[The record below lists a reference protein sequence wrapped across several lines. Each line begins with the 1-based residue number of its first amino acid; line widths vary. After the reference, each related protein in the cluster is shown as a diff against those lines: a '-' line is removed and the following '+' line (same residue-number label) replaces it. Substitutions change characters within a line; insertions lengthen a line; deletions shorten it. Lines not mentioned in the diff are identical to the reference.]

1 MAGLRPS
8 AAPMRFWADRPL
20 AIKGLVF
27 IAIPLSILFGA
38 LASLYLSSTAEERAE
53 ADVRRAFAIQR
64 DTYQVHALLSQAA
77 AGVRGYALT
86 GGERFL
92 EPYSVAERELP
103 PTMQRLDEAIRDP
116 GVRREYETLSDLVDA
131 KRRGLGEIVRVSQ
144 GGADLGSS
152 RAALELELSAN
163 RDVLER
169 LGKQVDV
176 IQRRE
181 AVLLDQRRDKVD
193 DVRSRF
199 LVLTAVSALLGLLGS
214 IAAVYL
220 FSTGIVRRVRV
231 LEGNAE
237 RLARG
242 ERLDELPEEAD
253 EIGRLA
259 QKLGRAS
266 ALLRARE
273 KELSESEERFRLV
286 VERVRDYGIF
296 ALDTEGRVATWNL
309 GAERI
314 KGWQASEILG
324 QHFSSFYPPETR
336 DYLPREM
343 IERAVRDGSAEDEG
357 WRVRRDGTRFWANV
371 VITALRDGEGTLR
384 GFAKVTRDMSERRRT
399 EEELRDAREEAI
411 AASRAKTAF
420 LSRTSHEL
428 RTPMN
433 AILGFGQLLE
443 IDEESFAPH
452 HRSSVTQIMKAGRH
466 LLSLINDLLDI
477 SSIEAG
483 ANELAI
489 EPIGLH
495 DLLAEAHAI
504 GQPLVEQAGLEFAL
518 DLPAREVTVLADKR
532 RALQVALNLIANS
545 AKYNRT
551 GKWVRLSARID
562 GARAILEVEDDGPG
576 IDPADVPR
584 LFTAF
589 DRLGEQKRSATEGT
603 GLGLALSKSLVE
615 SMQGEIGYEAA
626 GAGPQGRGARFSF
639 SLPLAQPVGVSD
651 GEEPEAAKGPEDR

>member
-1 MAGLRPS
+1 MRPQT
-8 AAPMRFWADRPL
+8 APMRFWADRPL

-27 IAIPLSILFGA
+27 IAIPLAILFGA
-38 LASLYLSSTAEERAE
+38 LASLYFASTAEERAE

-86 GGERFL
+86 GQDRFL
-92 EPYSVAERELP
+92 EPFSVAERELP
-103 PTMQRLDEAIRDP
+103 PTMERLDEAIEDP
-116 GVRREYETLSDLVDA
+116 GVRQEFVVLEQMVDA
-131 KRRGLGEIVRVSQ
+131 KRQGLGDIVRVSR
-144 GGADLGSS
+144 GGADLASS
-152 RAALELELSAN
+152 RQALEQELNAN

-169 LGKQVDV
+169 LGSQVDV
-176 IQRRE
+176 IQRKE
-181 AVLLDQRRDKVD
+181 AVLLDQRRERVD

-199 LVLTAVSALLGLLGS
+199 LALTGISALLGLLGS
-214 IAAVYL
+214 VAAVYL

-237 RLARG
+237 RLAQG
-242 ERLDELPEEAD
+242 AELDDLPEEAD

-259 QKLGRAS
+259 QRLGRAS

-273 KELSESEERFRLV
+273 KDLSESEERFRLV
-286 VERVRDYGIF
+286 VDRVSDYGIF
-296 ALDTEGRVATWNL
+296 ALDTEGNVATWNL

-324 QHFSSFYPPETR
+324 RHFSSFYPPETR
-336 DYLPREM
+336 EFLPQRM
-343 IERAVRDGSAEDEG
+343 IERAIRDGSAEDEG

-371 VITALRDGEGTLR
+371 VITALHDGEGTLR

-399 EEELRDAREEAI
+399 EEELRSAREEAI

-443 IDEESFAPH
+443 IDEQRLETQ
-452 HRSSVTQIMKAGRH
+452 HRSAVTQIMKAGRH

-489 EPIGLH
+489 EPIGLRE
-495 DLLAEAHAI
+495 LLTEAHAI
-504 GQPLVEQAGLEFAL
+504 GLPLVEQAGLAFTL
-518 DLPAREVTVLADKR
+518 DLPEHEVTVLADKR
-532 RALQVALNLIANS
+532 RALQVALNLIGNS

-551 GKWVRLSARID
+551 GKTVRLSGRIE
-562 GARAILEVEDDGPG
+562 GSTVIIEVEDDGPG
-576 IDPADVPR
+576 IEPASIPR

-589 DRLGEQKRSATEGT
+589 DRLGEQGRSATEGT

-615 SMQGEIGYEAA
+615 SMKGEIGYQPLTVS
-626 GAGPQGRGARFSF
+626 GPQSGARFWF
-639 SLPLAQPVGVSD
+639 SLPLEASLP
-651 GEEPEAAKGPEDR
+651 EHEPDDASKNPQGS

>member
-1 MAGLRPS
+1 
-8 AAPMRFWADRPL
+8 MRFWANRPL
-20 AIKGLVF
+20 AIKGQVF
-27 IAIPLSILFGA
+27 IAIPLAILFGA

-86 GGERFL
+86 GEERFL
-92 EPYSVAERELP
+92 EPYAVAEQELP
-103 PTMQRLDEAIRDP
+103 PTMRRLDEAIEDP
-116 GVRREYETLSDLVDA
+116 GVRREYVTLVGMVDA
-131 KRRGLGEIVRVSQ
+131 KRAGLGEIVRVSR
-144 GGADLGSS
+144 GGTDLESS
-152 RAALELELSAN
+152 RAALESELSAN

-169 LGKQVDV
+169 LGNQVDT

-181 AVLLDQRRDKVD
+181 AVLLDQRRTKVD

-199 LVLTAVSALLGLLGS
+199 LMLTAVSALLGLLGS

-242 ERLDELPEEAD
+242 EKLDELPEEAD

-259 QKLGRAS
+259 QRLGRAS
-266 ALLRARE
+266 ALLRTRE
-273 KELSESEERFRLV
+273 KDLSESEERFRLV
-286 VERVRDYGIF
+286 VDRVRDYGIF
-296 ALDTEGRVATWNL
+296 ALDIEGKVATWNL

-314 KGWQASEILG
+314 KGWQAGEILG
-324 QHFSSFYPPETR
+324 KHFSSFYPPETR
-336 DYLPREM
+336 NFLPQQM
-343 IERAVRDGSAEDEG
+343 MERAIQDGSAEDEG

-384 GFAKVTRDMSERRRT
+384 GFAKVTRDMSERRRV
-399 EEELRDAREEAI
+399 EEDLCTAREEAI
-411 AASRAKTAF
+411 AASLAKTAF

-443 IDEESFAPH
+443 IDEEDFAPH
-452 HRSSVTQIMKAGRH
+452 HRSAVTQIMKAGRH

-483 ANELAI
+483 AHELAI
-489 EPIGLH
+489 ETISLH
-495 DLLAEAHAI
+495 ELLAEAHSI
-504 GQPLVEQAGLEFAL
+504 GTPLVEHAGLAFILAL
-518 DLPAREVTVLADKR
+518 PDCEVVVSADKR
-532 RALQVALNLIANS
+532 RALQVVLNLIGNS
-545 AKYNRT
+545 AKYNRS
-551 GKWVRLSARID
+551 GKLVRLSGRVAE
-562 GARAILEVEDDGPG
+562 GEAIVEVADDGPG

-615 SMQGEIGYEAA
+615 SMNGKIGYEPASTEHGVQ
-626 GAGPQGRGARFSF
+626 GARGALFRF
-639 SLPLAQPVGVSD
+639 SLPLAVDAAVIDSSQAPQELQ
-651 GEEPEAAKGPEDR
+651 EE

>member
-1 MAGLRPS
+1 MRPQ
-8 AAPMRFWADRPL
+8 ATPMRFWADRPL

-27 IAIPLSILFGA
+27 ITIPLAILFGA
-38 LASLYLSSTAEERAE
+38 LASLYFASTAEERAE

-86 GGERFL
+86 GQDRFID
-92 EPYSVAERELP
+92 PYSVAERELP
-103 PTMQRLDEAIRDP
+103 ATMERLDEAIEDP
-116 GVRREYETLSDLVDA
+116 GVRQEFVILAALVDA

-144 GGADLGSS
+144 GGADLASS
-152 RAALELELSAN
+152 QQALALELSAN

-169 LGKQVDV
+169 LGNQVDI
-176 IQRRE
+176 IQRKE
-181 AVLLDQRRDKVD
+181 AVLLDQRRERVD

-199 LVLTAVSALLGLLGS
+199 LALTGISALLGLLGS
-214 IAAVYL
+214 VAAVYL
-220 FSTGIVRRVRV
+220 FSTGIVRRVKV

-242 ERLDELPEEAD
+242 EELDELPEEAD

-259 QKLGRAS
+259 QRLGRAS

-273 KELSESEERFRLV
+273 KDLSESEERFRLV
-286 VERVRDYGIF
+286 VDRVRDYGIF
-296 ALDTEGRVATWNL
+296 ALDTEGNVATWNQ

-314 KGWQASEILG
+314 KGWKASEILG
-324 QHFSSFYPPETR
+324 RHFSSFYPPETR
-336 DYLPREM
+336 EFLPRRM
-343 IERAVRDGSAEDEG
+343 IERAVQDGSAEDEG
-357 WRVRRDGTRFWANV
+357 WRVRRNGTRFWANV
-371 VITALRDGEGTLR
+371 IITALRDGEGTLR

-399 EEELRDAREEAI
+399 EEELRSAREEAI

-443 IDEESFAPH
+443 IDEEHFAPQ
-452 HRSSVTQIMKAGRH
+452 HRSAVTQIMKAGRH

-483 ANELAI
+483 ANELVI
-489 EPIGLH
+489 EPIGLRE
-495 DLLAEAHAI
+495 LLTEAHAI
-504 GQPLVEQAGLEFAL
+504 GLPLVEQAGLAFTL
-518 DLPAREVTVLADKR
+518 DMPENEVTLLADKR
-532 RALQVALNLIANS
+532 RALQVALNLVGNS

-551 GKWVRLSARID
+551 GKTVRMSARVE
-562 GARAILEVEDDGPG
+562 GSTAIIEVMDDGHG
-576 IDPADVPR
+576 IEPANVPR

-589 DRLGEQKRSATEGT
+589 DRLGEQGRSSTEGT

-615 SMQGEIGYEAA
+615 SMNGEIGYQPITAS
-626 GAGPQGRGARFSF
+626 GVQRGARFWF
-639 SLPLAQPVGVSD
+639 SLPIM
-651 GEEPEAAKGPEDR
+651 EPSPTHATEHASKMSQGS

>member
-1 MAGLRPS
+1 MSEPRLS
-8 AAPMRFWADRPL
+8 AAPLRFWADRSL
-20 AIKGLVF
+20 AIKGVVF
-27 IAIPLSILFGA
+27 IAIPLTILFGA
-38 LASLYLSSTAEERAE
+38 LASLYLSSTAEKRAE

-86 GGERFL
+86 GEDRFL
-92 EPYSVAERELP
+92 EPYAVAERELP
-103 PTMQRLDEAIRDP
+103 STMQRLDEAIEDP
-116 GVRREYETLSDLVDA
+116 GVRREYANLTILVDT
-131 KRRGLGEIVRVSQ
+131 KRQGLGEIVRVSRS
-144 GGADLGSS
+144 GADPALS
-152 RAALELELSAN
+152 RAALESELGAN

-169 LGKQVDV
+169 LGSQVDV

-181 AVLLDQRRDKVD
+181 AVLLDQRRAKVD

-199 LVLTAVSALLGLLGS
+199 LRLTAVSALLGLLGS

-242 ERLDELPEEAD
+242 ERLDDLPEEAD

-259 QKLGRAS
+259 QRLSRAS

-286 VERVRDYGIF
+286 VDRVRDYGIF
-296 ALDTEGRVATWNL
+296 ALDTKGRVATWNL

-314 KGWQASEILG
+314 KGWQTDEILG
-324 QHFSSFYPPETR
+324 RHFSSFYPPETR
-336 DYLPREM
+336 DFLPQQM
-343 IERAVRDGSAEDEG
+343 IERAIQDGSAEDEG
-357 WRVRRDGTRFWANV
+357 WRIRRDGTRFWANV

-399 EEELRDAREEAI
+399 EEELRSAQEEAI
-411 AASRAKTAF
+411 AANRAKTAF

-443 IDEESFAPH
+443 IEEESFAPH
-452 HRSSVTQIMKAGRH
+452 HRSAVTQIMKASRH

-483 ANELAI
+483 ANELSI
-489 EPIGLH
+489 EPINLH
-495 DLLAEAHAI
+495 ELLVEAHSI
-504 GQPLVEQAGLEFAL
+504 GLPLVEQAGLAFSL
-518 DLPAREVTVLADKR
+518 DLPEREVVVSADKR
-532 RALQVALNLIANS
+532 RALQVVLNLIGNS

-551 GKWVRLSARID
+551 GKAVRLSSRVEKCT
-562 GARAILEVEDDGPG
+562 AIVEVEDDGPG

-603 GLGLALSKSLVE
+603 GLGLALSRSLVE
-615 SMQGEIGYEAA
+615 SMKGEIGYEPADSSS
-626 GAGPQGRGARFSF
+626 GTPGARFWF
-639 SLPLAQPVGVSD
+639 SLPLASD
-651 GEEPEAAKGPEDR
+651 STTRASTPTSIKVQKK

>member
-1 MAGLRPS
+1 MPELRPS
-8 AAPMRFWADRPL
+8 AAPLRFWADRPL

-27 IAIPLSILFGA
+27 IAIPLAILFAA

-86 GGERFL
+86 GEDRFL
-92 EPYSVAERELP
+92 EPYSVAERELA
-103 PTMQRLDEAIRDP
+103 PTIQRLDEAIEDP
-116 GVRREYETLSDLVDA
+116 GVRNEYATLTNLVDA
-131 KRRGLGEIVRVSQ
+131 KRQGLGEIVRVSR
-144 GGADLGSS
+144 GGEDPASS
-152 RAALELELSAN
+152 RAVLEAELSAS

-169 LGKQVDV
+169 LGSQVDV

-181 AVLLDQRRDKVD
+181 AVLLDQRRARVD
-193 DVRSRF
+193 EVRSRF
-199 LVLTAVSALLGLLGS
+199 LLLTAISALLGLLGS

-237 RLARG
+237 RLAKG
-242 ERLDELPEEAD
+242 ERLDELPDEAD

-259 QKLGRAS
+259 QRLGRAS

-286 VERVRDYGIF
+286 VDRVRDYGIF

-324 QHFSSFYPPETR
+324 RHFSSFYPPETR
-336 DYLPREM
+336 DFLPQQ
-343 IERAVRDGSAEDEG
+343 IIDRAIHDGSAEDEG

-371 VITALRDGEGTLR
+371 VITALRDGKGTLR

-399 EEELRDAREEAI
+399 EEELRTAQDEAI
-411 AASRAKTAF
+411 AASRAKTAL

-443 IDEESFAPH
+443 IDEENFAPH
-452 HRSSVTQIMKAGRH
+452 HRSAVTQIMKAGRH

-483 ANELAI
+483 VSELAI
-489 EPIGLH
+489 ESFDLH
-495 DLLAEAHAI
+495 ELLAEVHSI
-504 GQPLVEQAGLEFAL
+504 GLPLVKQSGLAFSL
-518 DLPAREVTVLADKR
+518 DLPEREVVVSADKR
-532 RALQVALNLIANS
+532 RALQVVLNLIGNS

-551 GKWVRLSARID
+551 GKAVRLSSRIEKHM
-562 GARAILEVEDDGPG
+562 AIVEVEDDGPG
-576 IDPADVPR
+576 IDPPDVPR

-589 DRLGEQKRSATEGT
+589 DRLGEQNRSATEGT
-603 GLGLALSKSLVE
+603 GLGLALSRSLVE
-615 SMQGEIGYEAA
+615 SMKGKIGYEPAST
-626 GAGPQGRGARFSF
+626 GPGRLGARFWF
-639 SLPLAQPVGVSD
+639 SLPLAVDATTPTSTLTPIEVP
-651 GEEPEAAKGPEDR
+651 EE

>member
-1 MAGLRPS
+1 
-8 AAPMRFWADRPL
+8 MRFWADRPL

-27 IAIPLSILFGA
+27 ITIPLAILFGA
-38 LASLYLSSTAEERAE
+38 LASLYFASTAEERAE

-86 GGERFL
+86 GQDRFID
-92 EPYSVAERELP
+92 PYSVAERELP
-103 PTMQRLDEAIRDP
+103 ATMERLDEAIEDP
-116 GVRREYETLSDLVDA
+116 GVRQEFVILAALVDA

-144 GGADLGSS
+144 GGADLASS
-152 RAALELELSAN
+152 QQALALELSAN

-169 LGKQVDV
+169 LGNQVDI
-176 IQRRE
+176 IQRKE
-181 AVLLDQRRDKVD
+181 AVLLDQRRERVD

-199 LVLTAVSALLGLLGS
+199 LALTGISALLGLLGS
-214 IAAVYL
+214 VAAVYL
-220 FSTGIVRRVRV
+220 FSTGIVRRVKV

-242 ERLDELPEEAD
+242 EELDELPEEAD

-259 QKLGRAS
+259 QRLGRAS

-273 KELSESEERFRLV
+273 KDLSESEERFRLV
-286 VERVRDYGIF
+286 VDRVRDYGIF
-296 ALDTEGRVATWNL
+296 ALDTEGNVATWNQ

-314 KGWQASEILG
+314 KGWKASEILG
-324 QHFSSFYPPETR
+324 RHFSSFYPPETR
-336 DYLPREM
+336 EFLPRRM
-343 IERAVRDGSAEDEG
+343 IERAVQDGSAEDEG
-357 WRVRRDGTRFWANV
+357 WRVRRNGTRFWANV
-371 VITALRDGEGTLR
+371 IITALRDGEGTLR

-399 EEELRDAREEAI
+399 EEELRSAREEAI

-443 IDEESFAPH
+443 IDEEHFAPQ
-452 HRSSVTQIMKAGRH
+452 HRSAVTQIMKAGRH

-483 ANELAI
+483 ANELVI
-489 EPIGLH
+489 EPIGLRE
-495 DLLAEAHAI
+495 LLTEAHAI
-504 GQPLVEQAGLEFAL
+504 GLPLVEQAGLAFTL
-518 DLPAREVTVLADKR
+518 DMPENEVTLLADKR
-532 RALQVALNLIANS
+532 RALQVALNLVGNS

-551 GKWVRLSARID
+551 GKTVRMSARVE
-562 GARAILEVEDDGPG
+562 GSTAIIEVMDDGHG
-576 IDPADVPR
+576 IEPANVPR

-589 DRLGEQKRSATEGT
+589 DRLGEQGRSSTEGT

-615 SMQGEIGYEAA
+615 SMNGEIGYQPITAS
-626 GAGPQGRGARFSF
+626 GVQRGARFWF
-639 SLPLAQPVGVSD
+639 SLPIM
-651 GEEPEAAKGPEDR
+651 EPSPTHATEHASKMSQGS